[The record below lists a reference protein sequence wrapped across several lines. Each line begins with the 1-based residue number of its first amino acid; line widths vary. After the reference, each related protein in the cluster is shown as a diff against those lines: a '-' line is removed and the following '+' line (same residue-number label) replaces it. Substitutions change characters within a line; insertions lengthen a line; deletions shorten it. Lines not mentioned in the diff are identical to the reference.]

1 MTYEIIL
8 IESFSVNRNGDMEIV
23 AILENMGKQTV
34 RQTLYDPPE
43 YAPARCKTI
52 VSADALP
59 EPIKFRGGK
68 FTPICR
74 YVLDRRGVCRVILAK
89 GCRCAGI
96 VNSFGMIR
104 GSTHFNISVGG

>member
-8 IESFSVNRNGDMEIV
+8 SESFSVNRKGDMEIV

-59 EPIKFRGGK
+59 EPIKFRGK
-68 FTPICR
+68 STDELEELTNR
-74 YVLDRRGVCRVILAK
+74 YSLLVNQEWDVLVSDYSDDDQDDYYPTG
-89 GCRCAGI
+89 AGMY
-96 VNSFGMIR
+96 F
-104 GSTHFNISVGG
+104 